1 MSAPGGI
8 AGAGGGLA
16 GYALWCSL
24 VTGCQLLKQPKIA
37 AAVRGLE
44 EALAQEI
51 GVSRQV
57 VIAQLVR
64 AADLAREL
72 KEPSL
77 MISAYRSVAQICGY
91 YRQEEVVP
99 AKVEDVGEVLNLL
112 NRLSDS
118 ELEAL
123 SGRD

>member
-16 GYALWCSL
+16 GYALGCSL

-99 AKVEDVGEVLNLL
+99 AKVEDVGEVLN
-112 NRLSDS
+112 
-118 ELEAL
+118 
-123 SGRD
+123 